1 MKEKM
6 LKINADIT
14 IEFKNG
20 DKVKLKYDE
29 ARELHNLLS
38 QYFNV
43 PYYYPLTYPWA
54 VTYASDSTGTILSN
68 GGMRI
73 TCDTTE

>member
-1 MKEKM
+1 MKERM

-29 ARELHNLLS
+29 ARELYNLMS
-38 QYFNV
+38 QYFNL
-43 PYYYPLTYPWA
+43 PYYYPINYPWT
-54 VTYASDSTGTILSN
+54 VTYANDCSGSSVPDSGI
-68 GGMRI
+68 RI
-73 TCDTTE
+73 TCEE

>member
-29 ARELHNLLS
+29 ARELYNLLS

-43 PYYYPLTYPWA
+43 PYYYPLTYPWS
-54 VTYASDSTGTILSN
+54 VTYTDDSSGTVLP
-68 GGMRI
+68 GGGIRI
-73 TCDTTE
+73 TCDASE